1 MKEKILDLKD
11 YEGYKVSNFG
21 YILNP
26 DGSKKYCEKHRGH
39 YRVKIG
45 QKNATLSRLV
55 YEAFCRPLADST
67 HEHIKYK
74 DGNPLNCRLDNLY
87 AEVRATGE
95 DSKKKAREYNRAR
108 YVRNREVELSRQ
120 KRYYATHREERKRWR
135 DEHKEEQRIKRI
147 ERKYGSVEKY
157 EELMLQRQIHKA
169 VKKRIALMEAEHMY
183 SMCEKVKSE
192 SATMAASLTEEW
204 KDIDGYEGIYQVS
217 NKGQVRS
224 LDRWVHVNGGKY
236 LRKGKVFSCSAD
248 RYGYT
253 VANFGHG
260 VHYRVHR
267 LVARAFMGASDKH
280 VDHIDGNRS
289 NNAVTNLRYV
299 TPKQNAMNIIGRA
312 KRIKSRGHRVE
323 AIEEKTGRKAGLF
336 NSIAEA
342 SRCLCLSASA
352 IGSHMETGKPY
363 SGYVFRRPEGATKP

>member
-21 YILNP
+21 YVLNP
-26 DGSKKYCEKHRGH
+26 DGSKKYCEKRRGH

-67 HEHIKYK
+67 HERIKYK
-74 DGNPLNCRLDNLY
+74 DGNPLNCRFDNLY
-87 AEVRATGE
+87 VEARATGE
-95 DSKKKAREYNRAR
+95 DSKNKAREYRRAS
-108 YVRNREVELSRQ
+108 YVRNRDVELSRS
-120 KRYYATHREERKRWR
+120 KRYYAAHGEEMKRWR
-135 DEHKEEQRIKRI
+135 DEHKEELRIKRI
-147 ERKYGSVEKY
+147 ERKYGSIEKY
-157 EELMLQRQIHKA
+157 EEIMLQRQIHREI
-169 VKKRIALMEAEHMY
+169 KKRAALMEAEHMY

-224 LDRWVHVNGGKY
+224 LDRWIYVNGGKY

-248 RYGYT
+248 RYGYM
-253 VANFGHG
+253 VVNFGHG

-299 TPKQNAMNIIGRA
+299 TPKQNAMNIIGRV
-312 KRIKSRGHRVE
+312 KRIKSLGHRVE
-323 AIEEKTGRKAGLF
+323 AIEEKTERKVGLF

>member
-1 MKEKILDLKD
+1 MEEKILDLKD

-21 YILNP
+21 YVLNP
-26 DGSKKYCEKHRGH
+26 DGSKKYCEKHNGH

-55 YEAFCRPLADST
+55 YEAFCRPLADSI

-74 DGNPLNCRLDNLY
+74 DGNPLNCRFDNLY
-87 AEVRATGE
+87 AEARATGE
-95 DSKKKAREYNRAR
+95 DSKNKAREYNRAR
-108 YVRNREVELSRQ
+108 YVRNREVELSRR
-120 KRYYATHREERKRWR
+120 KRYYAAHRVEMKRWR

-147 ERKYGSVEKY
+147 ERKYGSIEKY

-183 SMCEKVKSE
+183 SMCEKVKAE

-224 LDRWVHVNGGKY
+224 LDRWIHVNGGKY
-236 LRKGKVFSCSAD
+236 LKKGKVFSCSVD

-253 VANFGHG
+253 IVNFGHG
-260 VHYRVHR
+260 VYYRVHR

-299 TPKQNAMNIIGRA
+299 TPKQNAMNIIGRV
-312 KRIKSRGHRVE
+312 KRIKSLGRRVE
-323 AIEEKTGRKAGLF
+323 AVEEKTGGKVGLF

>member
-1 MKEKILDLKD
+1 MEEKILDLKD

-21 YILNP
+21 YVLKP

-39 YRVKIG
+39 YHVKIG
-45 QKNATLSRLV
+45 GKTATLSRLV
-55 YEAFCRPLADST
+55 YETFCRPLADGL
-67 HEHIKYK
+67 HERILHT

-87 AEVRATGE
+87 VEVRATGE

-108 YVRNREVELSRQ
+108 YVRNRDVELSRS
-120 KRYYATHREERKRWR
+120 KRYYAAHREEMKRWR

-147 ERKYGSVEKY
+147 ERKYGSIEKY

-183 SMCEKVKSE
+183 SMCEKVKAE

-236 LRKGKVFSCSAD
+236 LRRGKVFSCSAD

-253 VANFGHG
+253 VVNFGHG

-299 TPKQNAMNIIGRA
+299 TPKQNAMNIIGRVE
-312 KRIKSRGHRVE
+312 RIKSLGHRVE
-323 AIEEKTGRKAGLF
+323 VIEEKTGRTAGVF

-352 IGSHMETGKPY
+352 IGSHMKARKPY
-363 SGYVFRRPEGATKP
+363 SGYVFRRPDGANSQ

>member
-21 YILNP
+21 YVLNP
-26 DGSKKYCEKHRGH
+26 DGSKKYCEKRRGH

-67 HEHIKYK
+67 HERIKYK
-74 DGNPLNCRLDNLY
+74 DGNPLNCRFDNLY
-87 AEVRATGE
+87 VEARATGE
-95 DSKKKAREYNRAR
+95 DSKNKAREYRRAS
-108 YVRNREVELSRQ
+108 YVRNRDVELSRS
-120 KRYYATHREERKRWR
+120 KRYYAAHGEEMKRWR
-135 DEHKEEQRIKRI
+135 DEHKEELRIKRI
-147 ERKYGSVEKY
+147 ERKYGSIEKY
-157 EELMLQRQIHKA
+157 EEIMLQRQIHREI
-169 VKKRIALMEAEHMY
+169 KKRAALMEAEHMY

-224 LDRWVHVNGGKY
+224 LDRWIYVNGGKY

-248 RYGYT
+248 RYGYM
-253 VANFGHG
+253 VVNFGHG
-260 VHYRVHR
+260 VHYRAHR

-299 TPKQNAMNIIGRA
+299 TPKQNAMNIIGRV
-312 KRIKSRGHRVE
+312 KRIKSLGHRVE
-323 AIEEKTGRKAGLF
+323 AIEEKTERKVGLF